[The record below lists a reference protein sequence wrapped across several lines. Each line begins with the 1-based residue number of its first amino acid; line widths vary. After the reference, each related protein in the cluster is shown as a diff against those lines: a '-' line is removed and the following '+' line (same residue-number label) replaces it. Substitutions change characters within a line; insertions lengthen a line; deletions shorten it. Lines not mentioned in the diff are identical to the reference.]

1 MQPTLFLS
9 DLHLS
14 PDRPATAAAFEA
26 FCRGPA
32 RSAAAV
38 YVLGDL
44 FDWWIGDD
52 QLDEAFAA
60 RMARAMRDVT
70 AAGVPV
76 SLTRGNRDFLY
87 GARFERDTGVSLLP
101 EQVVVDVRGTPTLLL
116 HGDELCTSDVEY
128 QRYRARMR
136 TPQTARRLLA
146 LPAFVRRWIAQS
158 LRRKSRDESALKPES
173 ILDVAEDAV
182 VAAFRAHGVA
192 RMIHGHTH
200 RPATHSIDVDGRRC
214 ERIVL
219 ADWRDRGHW
228 LEVGAGD
235 PMRREIA

>member
-1 MQPTLFLS
+1 MKPTLFLS

-14 PDRPATAAAFEA
+14 PDRPATADAFEA

-32 RSAAAV
+32 RDAAAV

-52 QLDEAFAA
+52 QLDEPFAA
-60 RMARAMRDVT
+60 RIGTAIRGVA

-76 SLTRGNRDFLY
+76 HVACGNRDFLY
-87 GARFERDTGVSLLP
+87 RKRFERDTGAALLP
-101 EQVVVDVRGTPTLLL
+101 EQIVVDLQGTATLLL
-116 HGDELCTSDVEY
+116 HGDELCTSDVDY

-136 TPQTARRLLA
+136 TPETARRLLA
-146 LPAFVRRWIAQS
+146 LPGFVRRWIARG
-158 LRRKSRDESALKPES
+158 LRKKSRDQSALKPES
-173 ILDVAEDAV
+173 ILDVSEDAV
-182 VAAFRAHGVA
+182 VAAFRAHGVR

-200 RPATHSIDVDGRRC
+200 RPATHHIDVDGRAC

-219 ADWRDRGHW
+219 ADWHDRGHW
-228 LEVGAGD
+228 LEVGAAG
-235 PMRREIA
+235 PVRREIA